1 MKIYREILRNT
12 AMGAQSVDNIIDYVD
27 CDKMKNLLLSQKE
40 VMEDFYQKAKQE
52 LSEKEI
58 ADAQTN
64 PVQRIMLKAG
74 VKMNAGIN
82 SSCSHLASMMID
94 GYNMGIESVQ
104 KCINELEKDGV
115 DVPDLAKDL
124 MKTYDKN
131 IKALRKYL

>member
-12 AMGAQSVDNIIDYVD
+12 AMGAQSIDNMMPYVE
-27 CDKMKNLLLSQKE
+27 CDKLKNLALSQKE
-40 VMEDFYQKAKQE
+40 VMEDFYQKAKTE

-58 ADAQTN
+58 EDSQSK
-64 PVQRIMLKAG
+64 PMQRAMLKAG

-82 SSCSHLASMMID
+82 NSPSHLASMLID

-104 KCINELEKDGV
+104 KCINELKRDGV
-115 DVPDLAKDL
+115 DVPQLAQDL

-131 IKALRKYL
+131 IKALRAYL

>member
-12 AMGAQSVDNIIDYVD
+12 AMGAQSIDDMMNYIE
-27 CDKMKNLLLSQKE
+27 CDKLKNLVLAQKE
-40 VMEDFYQKAKQE
+40 VMEDFYQKAKTE

-58 ADAQTN
+58 DDAQSK
-64 PVQRIMLKAG
+64 PMQRAMLKAG

-82 SSCSHLASMMID
+82 NSPSHLASMLID

-104 KCINELEKDGV
+104 KCINELKRDGV
-115 DVPDLAKDL
+115 DVPQLAQDL

-131 IKALRKYL
+131 IKALRAYL